1 MSTTTR
7 AVLRELAKT
16 QKDRRPVTIQLRGEV
31 RLEVDGARVEG
42 RLPGRL
48 GRALLAFLVL
58 NRQRVVTRDE
68 LMGALWPGNVP
79 RDPAA
84 TLSTLLSGIRRAL
97 GADVLQGRSELRLEL
112 PPDAVV
118 DVEVATRALESA
130 RAARGAHPEQACT
143 SAELAL
149 DIHESPLVPLFDAPW
164 LEEHRRIQEEERLEA
179 LELLADAALALG
191 DAGAVRAQLAARQ
204 LVDLAPFRE
213 SGYGLLMR
221 AHAARGNHAEAL
233 QTFERVRTLLREE
246 LGSTPSPDLRALHE
260 HVLAAAD
267 AAAVDQ
273 PAGAPELEQ
282 ARDELQPAL
291 VRSEGRPF
299 VGREDAMDTLRR
311 ELETVAAGDRR
322 FAFVS
327 GEPGIGKT
335 SLAMTFAR
343 EARDAGALVLYGRS
357 DEETLVPYQPFVD
370 VVSHLVLSGQVDSV
384 GEGLRLELE
393 ELGRLVP
400 ELGRHLPASGG
411 QQSPGVPETERY
423 RLFEAMTTTLG
434 RVAGERTMVLLFDD
448 LHWADRPTLLLL
460 RHLARAPEPKRL
472 LVIAT
477 YRDVEVEPS
486 SPVAELV
493 GDVRRELPLTEIEL
507 QGLDR
512 DETESLVRAY
522 QGAAATPSLATR
534 LHEQTAGNPF
544 FLEESLRTIAD
555 PEGVPA
561 GVREMVLRRVARL
574 GPDATQVL
582 GAAAVMGG
590 SFPAG
595 ALPAV
600 AGMSREQVAAVLDK
614 AVAARLLGKFDR
626 AGRLSFAHALI
637 RKTLHDE
644 LGGVVRAHLHERIA
658 QTLEAERA
666 ELRPHASELA
676 LHFYE
681 ARHSLGPDSGL
692 LYARR
697 AADRAAGALAWEEA
711 AAHLERSLELDDMR
725 DPPDLSDRC
734 ELLLMLGDM
743 RVRAGHPGF
752 SAAFAEAAAIARGR
766 SSSQLAR
773 AAIGYGGH
781 YYEAGVVDETLI
793 HLCREA
799 LAKLGDDEQDLRVQ
813 VLARLAE
820 ILHFAGDTEASVE
833 LATQAVELARDL
845 GDNRALLVATSAYH
859 DSLLHI
865 AHLDER
871 VEVSAELVR
880 MARALRDP
888 IRLLMALQ
896 TRTFD
901 LTQAC
906 RIDEARAASEELES
920 IATASRQPMF
930 EHFAVGWAASFAQ
943 MEGRLDDAERLAS
956 ESAVMRARMETA
968 DAESVFAAQLV
979 MIRISQGRLRELV
992 EAIEHYTNEF
1002 PELAPWRAGVPVAYV
1017 SAGRDAEAALELER
1031 AIERLD
1037 EIPRDFFWLAAV
1049 ILLADAS
1056 WQLGHRESADVLY
1069 AALEPYAGAMVQLGY
1084 AGSLG
1089 PVSRRLGLLAA
1100 VRGDREAATA
1110 HLDTTLAAMQAAGL
1124 RLFETQARDDLA
1136 QLTTASA

>member
-1 MSTTTR
+1 
-7 AVLRELAKT
+7 
-16 QKDRRPVTIQLRGEV
+16 
-31 RLEVDGARVEG
+31 
-42 RLPGRL
+42 
-48 GRALLAFLVL
+48 
-58 NRQRVVTRDE
+58 
-68 LMGALWPGNVP
+68 
-79 RDPAA
+79 
-84 TLSTLLSGIRRAL
+84 
-97 GADVLQGRSELRLEL
+97 
-112 PPDAVV
+112 
-118 DVEVATRALESA
+118 
-130 RAARGAHPEQACT
+130 
-143 SAELAL
+143 
-149 DIHESPLVPLFDAPW
+149 
-164 LEEHRRIQEEERLEA
+164 
-179 LELLADAALALG
+179 
-191 DAGAVRAQLAARQ
+191 
-204 LVDLAPFRE
+204 
-213 SGYGLLMR
+213 
-221 AHAARGNHAEAL
+221 
-233 QTFERVRTLLREE
+233 
-246 LGSTPSPDLRALHE
+246 
-260 HVLAAAD
+260 
-267 AAAVDQ
+267 
-273 PAGAPELEQ
+273 
-282 ARDELQPAL
+282 
-291 VRSEGRPF
+291 
-299 VGREDAMDTLRR
+299 
-311 ELETVAAGDRR
+311 
-322 FAFVS
+322 
-327 GEPGIGKT
+327 
-335 SLAMTFAR
+335 
-343 EARDAGALVLYGRS
+343 
-357 DEETLVPYQPFVD
+357 
-370 VVSHLVLSGQVDSV
+370 
-384 GEGLRLELE
+384 
-393 ELGRLVP
+393 
-400 ELGRHLPASGG
+400 
-411 QQSPGVPETERY
+411 
-423 RLFEAMTTTLG
+423 
-434 RVAGERTMVLLFDD
+434 
-448 LHWADRPTLLLL
+448 
-460 RHLARAPEPKRL
+460 
-472 LVIAT
+472 
-477 YRDVEVEPS
+477 
-486 SPVAELV
+486 
-493 GDVRRELPLTEIEL
+493 
-507 QGLDR
+507 
-512 DETESLVRAY
+512 
-522 QGAAATPSLATR
+522 
-534 LHEQTAGNPF
+534 
-544 FLEESLRTIAD
+544 
-555 PEGVPA
+555 
-561 GVREMVLRRVARL
+561 
-574 GPDATQVL
+574 
-582 GAAAVMGG
+582 
-590 SFPAG
+590 
-595 ALPAV
+595 
-600 AGMSREQVAAVLDK
+600 
-614 AVAARLLGKFDR
+614 
-626 AGRLSFAHALI
+626 
-637 RKTLHDE
+637 
-644 LGGVVRAHLHERIA
+644 
-658 QTLEAERA
+658 
-666 ELRPHASELA
+666 
-676 LHFYE
+676 
-681 ARHSLGPDSGL
+681 
-692 LYARR
+692 
-697 AADRAAGALAWEEA
+697 
-711 AAHLERSLELDDMR
+711 
-725 DPPDLSDRC
+725 
-734 ELLLMLGDM
+734 MLGDM

-845 GDNRALLVATSAYH
+845 GDNRTLLVATSAYH